1 MFTSLCKLIQ
11 RCADC
16 PLPEDLKKKEM
27 KNGDWPLS
35 AGRKRAQVSAAL
47 PTPHP
52 RGFPSQGPTNGA
64 PRTAPG
70 LRAQR
75 SGGSVAAAERCAV
88 PPRARSSRGTAG
100 HGSAPPPRDAALPL
114 RAPQRRRERPE
125 LCGGGAGRPAGSQ
138 RARIPSGCDTPPV
151 QGKGSPSPQPTF
163 FLVGRGVGRGGMDD
177 SPAITP
183 MK

>member
-88 PPRARSSRGTAG
+88 PPPGPKQPRDSRSRLRAAAARCGIAVAGTAAPSG
-100 HGSAPPPRDAALPL
+100 AAGAVRGRCRPPCGVSASPDPFGVRYSPCTGEGQPLPAAHLFSG
-114 RAPQRRRERPE
+114 RA
-125 LCGGGAGRPAGSQ
+125 GGGAGRNG
-138 RARIPSGCDTPPV
+138 
-151 QGKGSPSPQPTF
+151 
-163 FLVGRGVGRGGMDD
+163 
-177 SPAITP
+177 
-183 MK
+183 